1 MDDFVTKFKLNP
13 CPLNKTKTEKGDD
26 ISDQKG
32 DLNMKPNEAMLGKE
46 DTRQEK
52 GVQEVESNASKS
64 EMITEN

>member
-1 MDDFVTKFKLNP
+1 
-13 CPLNKTKTEKGDD
+13 
-26 ISDQKG
+26 
-32 DLNMKPNEAMLGKE
+32 MKPNEAMLGKE